1 MATTPKPAAL
11 PPPAGP
17 HLFLRVAGAVLLVM
31 LLISLWA
38 RWYGQ
43 EVSLPRYCDDP
54 QAAILYLEKVLSDK
68 RPAGDEA
75 RRPYIVAA
83 KILFLLPRNPAENQ
97 PAYLDR
103 VRNHIQDTC
112 R

>member
-1 MATTPKPAAL
+1 MATPKQASIPQ
-11 PPPAGP
+11 PPPP
-17 HLFLRVAGAVLLVM
+17 YLFLRVSGVVLLVM

-43 EVSLPRYCDDP
+43 QVSLPRYCDDP
-54 QAAILYLEKVLSDK
+54 QAAILHLEKVLSDK

-83 KILFLLPRNPAENQ
+83 KILFLLPRDTNESQ
-97 PAYLDR
+97 PAYLAR
-103 VRNHIQDTC
+103 VRTHIQDTC